1 MKAIHVLFGFASL
14 AVAVTTQAI
23 AEEASPGPAPQRF
36 IVTLQ
41 TNVDASA
48 VAEAHGLVPKYL
60 FGGTSPGMAG
70 EISPETL
77 KSLAGDPA
85 VVSIVPDLPVSAF
98 DDSAEEVSVPVDSP
112 QVPAGIERVGA
123 RAVAGEFSGAGIGVA
138 VLDTGLDFQ
147 QTDLLCATDSF
158 SAFGVSAQDDNG
170 HGTHVAGIIAALG
183 TNGEVVGVAP
193 GATLYAV
200 KVLDSKGNG
209 YDSDI
214 IAGLNW
220 VRDVGVFCKPPVRVV
235 NLSLGR
241 RASGNDRIMESAIQ
255 SLVDVGVT
263 VVVAAGNDGMREVKD
278 MAPSGFPE
286 VIAVASTTAR
296 EGSSDGPFGDIA
308 ADTASFFSTS
318 GAMNRSGIG
327 IAISAPGEEAEDVN
341 GVRVESVGILS
352 TRLGG
357 GTTRMAGTS
366 MAAPHVSGAVALLYE
381 KAQRLSLNLS
391 PIDAKLAVMNGD
403 RINTAP
409 LDAVTS
415 RGQALEHYHFDGE
428 REGILNVPQAL
439 KFLDALL
446 P

>member
-1 MKAIHVLFGFASL
+1 MKAIHVLFGCASL
-14 AVAVTTQAI
+14 AMAAATQAI
-23 AEEASPGPAPQRF
+23 AREESTEPPPQRF

-41 TNVDASA
+41 TNADARA
-48 VAEAHGLVPKYL
+48 VAEAHGLAPRHL
-60 FGGTSPGMAG
+60 FGGPSPALAG
-70 EISPETL
+70 EISPQTL

-98 DDSAEEVSVPVDSP
+98 DDSANKVSIESP
-112 QVPAGIERVGA
+112 QVPAGVERVGA
-123 RAVAGEFSGAGIGVA
+123 RSIASEFTGAGIGVA
-138 VLDTGLDFQ
+138 VLDTGLDFHHI
-147 QTDLLCATDSF
+147 DLLCATDSF
-158 SAFGVSAQDDNG
+158 SAFGTSAQDDNG

-183 TNGEVVGVAP
+183 TNGDVVGVAP
-193 GATLYAV
+193 RATLYAV
-200 KVLDSKGNG
+200 KVLDAKANG

-241 RASGNDRIMESAIQ
+241 RASRNDRIMESAIQ
-255 SLVDVGVT
+255 SLVEVGVT
-263 VVVAAGNDGMREVKD
+263 VVVAAGNEGMREVKD

-296 EGSSDGPFGDIA
+296 EGSSQGPFGDIA

-318 GAMNRSGIG
+318 GAMERSGRG
-327 IAISAPGEEAEDVN
+327 IAISAPGEEAEDVD
-341 GVRVESVGILS
+341 GFRVESLGILS

-381 KAQRLSLNLS
+381 KAQRMALNLS
-391 PIDAKLAVMNGD
+391 PIDAKLAIMNGD

-409 LDAVTS
+409 LDAVTT
-415 RGQALEHYHFDGE
+415 RGYSLESYHFDGE
-428 REGILNVPQAL
+428 REGILSVPRAL
-439 KFLDALL
+439 NFLDTLSVQ
-446 P
+446 